1 MILFYN
7 YYFRFNSKQVFE
19 CFFFPFALL
28 QNYAYSQVE
37 QCVRFVVGDK
47 KSSRRKT
54 KQFSSYFRFPT
65 SHTTVRAVPHT
76 AVPIFGYHSRY
87 DPIKV
92 AYPAERSLLL
102 SIALFRIGLSA
113 IRQ

>member
-7 YYFRFNSKQVFE
+7 YYFRFGSKQVFE

-47 KSSRRKT
+47 K
-54 KQFSSYFRFPT
+54 Q
-65 SHTTVRAVPHT
+65 
-76 AVPIFGYHSRY
+76 
-87 DPIKV
+87 IKP
-92 AYPAERSLLL
+92 YRC
-102 SIALFRIGLSA
+102 
-113 IRQ
+113 